1 MPAIRNSAA
10 RRGSELAK
18 QGGAVKVW
26 DLPVRLFHW
35 SLAVLVA
42 FSWWSGTRGGHWL
55 PLHERSGYA
64 IFTLLL
70 FRVLWGIAGSD
81 SARFTG
87 FVRGPRIALT
97 YLRSIAA
104 RHPPHYLGHN
114 PLGGWMVLALLAS
127 LFVQG
132 ATGLFATDDV
142 AFSGPL
148 AHDVREHTREL
159 VTALHKLNFDLLLGL
174 VALHVVAVLAHTA
187 LRRDG
192 LLAAMFTGHKPAPS
206 GAPALRF
213 ASPAR
218 AALLLALA
226 ALLVWSIARLG

>member
-1 MPAIRNSAA
+1 MAQ
-10 RRGSELAK
+10 RG
-18 QGGAVKVW
+18 GTVKIW
-26 DLPVRLFHW
+26 DLSVRLFHW
-35 SLAVLVA
+35 SLAALVA
-42 FSWWSGTRGGHWL
+42 LSWWSGTRGGDWL

-64 IFTLLL
+64 IITLLL
-70 FRVLWGIAGSD
+70 FRVLWGVAGSD
-81 SARFTG
+81 SARFVG
-87 FVRGPRIALT
+87 FVRGPRIALA
-97 YLRSIAA
+97 YLRSLAA
-104 RHPPHYLGHN
+104 RRPPHYLGHN

-148 AHDVREHTREL
+148 AHDVREHTRGL

-174 VALHVVAVLAHTA
+174 VALHVAAVLTHTA

-206 GAPALRF
+206 GAPPLRF

-218 AALLLALA
+218 AALVLALA
-226 ALLVWSIARLG
+226 ALLVWGLTRLG